1 MVNDAPTT
9 SSPGSSAVRFFTAK
23 DAIPGALEGERVAV
37 LGYGN
42 LGRALA
48 LNLRDSGVS
57 PLVIGNIEDEYASQ
71 ARADGFSVLPI
82 GEAVASSDVA
92 LILLPDEV
100 VPDVF
105 PIEIAPNAA
114 PGSAVI
120 FASGYALAY
129 GLIEPPPGIDVLLL
143 APRMGGQIA
152 RQRFLDRRG
161 YFAYVS
167 VEQEASGKAWAR
179 LLGVA
184 EAVGVLHAGALELGA
199 RVEADLDLLIEQTL
213 GATVGIAIMAAFAV
227 GTEAGIPPEAMVM
240 EMYMDGEMET
250 VWRGFR
256 EGGFFGS
263 SESHG
268 PTALY
273 GGFMRTLQLTQA
285 DLASRF
291 REILQEI
298 SDGTFA
304 RQFQAEE
311 AAGYPMLAQARAMG
325 ALDNPIVQAETHM
338 RELIRGS

>member
-9 SSPGSSAVRFFTAK
+9 SSPGSSSVRLFTAK
-23 DAIPGALEGERVAV
+23 DAIPGALDGERIAV

-298 SDGTFA
+298 QDGTFA
-304 RQFQAEE
+304 RQFQAEGE
-311 AAGYPMLAQARAMG
+311 AGYPMLAQARAMG
-325 ALDNPIVQAETHM
+325 SRDNSIVRAENHV